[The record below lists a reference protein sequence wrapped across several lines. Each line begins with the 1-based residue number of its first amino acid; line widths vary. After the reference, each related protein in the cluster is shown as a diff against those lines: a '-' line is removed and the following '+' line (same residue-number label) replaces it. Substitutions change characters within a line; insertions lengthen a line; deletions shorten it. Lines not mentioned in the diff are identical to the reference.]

1 MVVTMMDNSIQLP
14 LDLPD
19 VRVLEVSKTE
29 EGSWLI
35 RVESTLK
42 GTSCRKCDWLCHCP
56 SGNRLLTQFHGFDQA
71 IRLRHLPVFEQ
82 PVFVEL
88 RPKRYQCPHCQG
100 KPTTTQR
107 LSWHELRSP
116 NTKPYE
122 KWLLRF
128 LVNSTVVD
136 VAKKLDIS
144 EDKVTGVLDRWVT
157 SKVNWEQFQRIEIL
171 GIDEIALKRGHRDYV
186 VLITTPLMHQGVEV
200 LAVLADRKKET
211 VVNFLASIPTRLRKT
226 IERVCTDMYLGF
238 VNAAREQLP
247 RAHIIIDRF
256 HVARAYRHCADQVR
270 RVELKLLKQKL
281 SQKEYARI
289 KGAMWPFR
297 KSLEQLTDEQW
308 ELLQRLFTYSPKMK
322 KAYILREELTQI
334 FERQYSPKGAKCA
347 IRAWC
352 KRVRQSKISQFES
365 FLKTIETWLE
375 PIANYFLERLTSS
388 FVEGFNNR
396 VKVLK
401 RRCYGIF
408 DVDHLFQRL
417 TLDLHGY
424 ERFSLT

>member
-1 MVVTMMDNSIQLP
+1 MMDNSIQIP

-29 EGSWLI
+29 EGFWLI
-35 RVESTLK
+35 QVESTLS
-42 GTSCRKCDWLCHCP
+42 GTSCRKC
-56 SGNRLLTQFHGFDQA
+56 GRELTAFHGFDQP

-88 RPKRYQCPHCQG
+88 RPKRYQCSDCKG

-136 VAKKLDIS
+136 IANKLGITES
-144 EDKVTGVLDRWVT
+144 TVTGVLDRWVKT
-157 SKVNWEQFQRIEIL
+157 KVNWEQFPRIEIL

-186 VLITTPLMHQGVEV
+186 VLITTPLKEQGVEV
-200 LAVLADRKKET
+200 LAVLPDRKKET
-211 VVNFLASIPTRLRKT
+211 VAKFLVSIPIKLRKT

-247 RAHIIIDRF
+247 RAHIIIDR
-256 HVARAYRHCADQVR
+256 Y
-270 RVELKLLKQKL
+270 
-281 SQKEYARI
+281 
-289 KGAMWPFR
+289 
-297 KSLEQLTDEQW
+297 
-308 ELLQRLFTYSPKMK
+308 
-322 KAYILREELTQI
+322 
-334 FERQYSPKGAKCA
+334 
-347 IRAWC
+347 
-352 KRVRQSKISQFES
+352 
-365 FLKTIETWLE
+365 TIETWLE

-408 DVDHLFQRL
+408 DADRLFQRL

>member
-1 MVVTMMDNSIQLP
+1 MMDNSIQIP

-35 RVESTLK
+35 RVESTLNR
-42 GTSCRKCDWLCHCP
+42 TSCRKC
-56 SGNRLLTQFHGFDQA
+56 GRELTHFHGFDEP

-82 PVFVEL
+82 PVYLEL
-88 RPKRYQCPHCQG
+88 KPKRYQCGHCKG

-122 KWLLRF
+122 KWLLRL

-136 VAKKLDIS
+136 VANKLSIT
-144 EDKVTGVLDRWVT
+144 EERVTGVLDRWVRT
-157 SKVNWEQFQRIEIL
+157 KVNWERFPRIEIL
-171 GIDEIALKRGHRDYV
+171 GIDEIALKRGHKDYV
-186 VLITTPLMHQGVEV
+186 VLITTPLEDRGVEV
-200 LAVLADRKKET
+200 LAVLPDRKKET
-211 VVNFLASIPTRLRKT
+211 VVKFFASIPEPLRKT

-256 HVARAYRHCADQVR
+256 HVARAYRNCADRVR
-270 RVELKLLKQKL
+270 KVELKLLKQNL
-281 SQKEYARI
+281 SKKEYAQI
-289 KGAMWPFR
+289 KGAMWAFR
-297 KSLEQLTDEQW
+297 KSLEQLTDSEL
-308 ELLQRLFTYSPKMK
+308 ELLQRLFSYSPKIK
-322 KAYILREELTQI
+322 EAYILREELTEI
-334 FERQYSPKGAKCA
+334 FDRLYDPKGAKYA

-352 KRVRQSKISQFES
+352 KRVRQSQISQFES
-365 FLKTIETWLE
+365 FLSTIETWLE
-375 PIANYFLERLTSS
+375 PISNYFLERLTSS

-408 DVDHLFQRL
+408 DVDRLFQRL
-417 TLDLHGY
+417 TLDIHGY
-424 ERFSLT
+424 ERFNLS

>member
-1 MVVTMMDNSIQLP
+1 MMDNSIQIP

-29 EGSWLI
+29 ERSWLI
-35 RVESTLK
+35 LVESILNS
-42 GTSCRKCDWLCHCP
+42 TSCRKC
-56 SGNRLLTQFHGFDQA
+56 GRELTHFHGFDQP

-82 PVFVEL
+82 PVYVEL
-88 RPKRYQCPHCQG
+88 KPKRYQCSHCKG

-107 LSWHELRSP
+107 LSWHKLRSP

-128 LVNSTVVD
+128 LANSTVVD
-136 VAKKLDIS
+136 VANKLSIS
-144 EDKVTGVLDRWVT
+144 EETVTGVLDRWIT
-157 SKVNWEQFQRIEIL
+157 SKVNWERFQRIEIL
-171 GIDEIALKRGHRDYV
+171 GIDEIALKKGHKDYV
-186 VLITTPLMHQGVEV
+186 VLITTPLGDRGVEV
-200 LAVLADRKKET
+200 LAVLPDRKKET
-211 VVNFLASIPTRLRKT
+211 VVKFFASIPIHLRNT

-238 VNAAREQLP
+238 VNAAREELP

-256 HVARAYRHCADQVR
+256 HVTRAYRNCADRVR
-270 RVELKLLKQKL
+270 KVELKLLKQNL
-281 SQKEYARI
+281 SKKENARL
-289 KGAMWPFR
+289 KGAMWAFR
-297 KSLEQLTDEQW
+297 KSLEHLNDDEW
-308 ELLQRLFTYSPKMK
+308 ELLQRLFAYSPKMK
-322 KAYILREELTQI
+322 EAYILREESTQI
-334 FERQYSPKGAKCA
+334 FERKYDPKGAKCA

-352 KRVRQSKISQFES
+352 KRVRQSQISQFKS
-365 FLKTIETWLE
+365 CLKTIETWLE

-408 DVDHLFQRL
+408 DVGHLFQRL
-417 TLDLHGY
+417 TLDIHGY
-424 ERFSLT
+424 ERFAFN

>member
-1 MVVTMMDNSIQLP
+1 MVVTMMDNSIQIP

-35 RVESTLK
+35 RVESTLN
-42 GTSCRKCDWLCHCP
+42 GTSCRKC
-56 SGNRLLTQFHGFDQA
+56 GRKLTHFHGWDQA

-82 PVFVEL
+82 PVYVEL
-88 RPKRYQCPHCQG
+88 KPKRYQCHHCQG

-122 KWLLRF
+122 KWLLRY

-136 VAKKLDIS
+136 VANKLSIT
-144 EDKVTGVLDRWVT
+144 EETVTGVLDRWVR

-186 VLITTPLMHQGVEV
+186 VLVTTPLMPQGVEV

-211 VVNFLASIPTRLRKT
+211 VVNFFASIPIRLRNT

-238 VNAAREQLP
+238 VNATREQLP

-256 HVARAYRHCADQVR
+256 HVARAYRRCADQVR
-270 RVELKLLKQKL
+270 RVELKLLKQQL
-281 SQKEYARI
+281 SKKEYEQI

-297 KSLEQLTDEQW
+297 KSLEQLSDDEW
-308 ELLQRLFTYSPKMK
+308 ELLQRLFTYSTKIK
-322 KAYILREELTQI
+322 EAYLLREELTEI
-334 FERQYSPKGAKCA
+334 FERQYNPKGAKCA

-352 KRVRQSKISQFES
+352 KRVRSCQISQFDS